1 MENIYF
7 MVIVATLPQPARR
20 TLARFSQRRRL
31 RSEGL
36 PGKRKGMLWV
46 SDLEKNGQYFQ
57 KFSSNNFEKFR
68 QESSDCIQ
76 KFFRPIRYEIL
87 RM

>member
-57 KFSSNNFEKFR
+57 KYSSNNFEKSVRKAPIAFKNF
-68 QESSDCIQ
+68 SDRYDT
-76 KFFRPIRYEIL
+76 KF
-87 RM
+87 